1 MEEKERLRRLKDM
14 KMKQVE
20 QEAAKAEESRHKSK
34 VSRMKTSANAHL
46 NLISYVTRCR
56 TRVL

>member
-20 QEAAKAEESRHKSK
+20 QESLKVCNIFKNIIFSAVWGTQSCVLKSFWFHYCQ
-34 VSRMKTSANAHL
+34 RL
-46 NLISYVTRCR
+46 N
-56 TRVL
+56 